1 VNGGDSHSQATDDE
15 PGGERSHVLRTR
27 SARRAATMSDRLSSA
42 AAAHVWR
49 RLNAMD
55 FINRAMLFGA
65 VLFLCLV
72 PLILIIESLAGQSAT
87 TRLIRRFGL
96 TGKAADATSTVFT
109 SPSTTSA
116 AITGLSYVL
125 LAFSGIAVA
134 AAIQELYERAFDLET
149 RGIRDTPRRL
159 AWLAILL
166 GCAALVSWAGPSVH
180 AAGGPV
186 LLAVIALGSL
196 TGFWWF
202 TMWLLLAGR
211 VSWRALFPSALATA
225 ICWLAMSVVF
235 NLTMSSTITSNYKK
249 YGDIGVVLA
258 LMSFLIAIGV
268 VIILGAII
276 GVVWRLRQTTT
287 SDGAS
292 AHASN

>member
-1 VNGGDSHSQATDDE
+1 MSSGSHTPTTDNE
-15 PGGERSHVLRTR
+15 PGSEHLPGLHVR
-27 SARRAATMSDRLSSA
+27 AAQRAATVSDRLSHA
-42 AAAHVWR
+42 AAGHVWR

-65 VLFLCLV
+65 VLFLCFVPFMLV
-72 PLILIIESLAGQSAT
+72 VASLAGQSTT

-96 TGKAADATSTVFT
+96 TGEAADATSAVFT

-125 LAFSGIAVA
+125 LVFSGIAVA

-149 RGIRDTPRRL
+149 RGMKDTPRRL
-159 AWLAILL
+159 VWLAILL
-166 GCAALVSWAGPSVH
+166 GSAALVSWAGPTVH

-186 LLAVIALGSL
+186 LLAVIALVAL

-249 YGDIGVVLA
+249 YGDIGVVLS

-276 GVVWRLRQTTT
+276 GVVWRLRRTIAANSGPADA
-287 SDGAS
+287 SD
-292 AHASN
+292 